1 MHGYIYTFNDHYL
14 NPLLNNLPKE
24 ANETIVLLGDF
35 NNDILNFDTSEYVS
49 IYFSGWSSIEFITTP
64 DSSTYQNI

>member
-49 IYFSGWSSIEFITTP
+49 IYFSG
-64 DSSTYQNI
+64 